1 MGFLTDIFS
10 GGASTLVN
18 AVGNVVDNVVTTK
31 EEKLQLEN
39 ELKKSEMQF
48 QVDMKKLSNEEQQFV
63 FKDIDSARSRETAV
77 QTSEHST
84 KFAKNISPYLAIGAT
99 VITFSLFYMVM
110 FNKEKFDPGI
120 KDIVVYILGILSAIL
135 SQIFSYYFGSSQG
148 SADKNRMLQTMSENK
163 NK

>member
-1 MGFLTDIFS
+1 MGFLTELFS

-18 AVGNVVDNVVTTK
+18 AVGNVVDNVVTSK

-48 QVDMKKLSNEEQQFV
+48 QVDMKKLSNEEQQFI
-63 FKDIDSARSRETAV
+63 FQDIDSARRRETAV
-77 QTSEHST
+77 QTSEHSS
-84 KFAKNISPYLAIGAT
+84 KLAKNVSPYLAIGAT
-99 VITFSLFYMVM
+99 LVTFFLFYMVM
-110 FNKEKFDPGI
+110 FNKNRFDPGI

-148 SADKNRMLQTMSENK
+148 SADKSKIIQSMNDAK
-163 NK
+163 K